1 MKLLIHERKS
11 CSKCSCYIEIRY
23 YFVKDFVNKGKIKI
37 KYYPTELM
45 LADFLFLF
53 CLFRDVILGYWPMFD
68 IKYKSPD
75 LLVTSPALKE
85 NIGITKFLKPNNLC
99 FEIKALVNINNK
111 EITTKNTK
119 NKNTSISDSNRV
131 KLLKA
136 NIKLQFGILQN

>member
-1 MKLLIHERKS
+1 
-11 CSKCSCYIEIRY
+11 
-23 YFVKDFVNKGKIKI
+23 
-37 KYYPTELM
+37 
-45 LADFLFLF
+45 
-53 CLFRDVILGYWPMFD
+53 MFD